1 MAASLPNITAAEL
14 RILKVLWRLKPAT
27 VRDVR
32 EALEAETPDDPP
44 AYTTVMTLMNQ
55 LAGKGVLDVDKDRQ
69 PFVYQPVVRR
79 DQVLAD
85 RLRQFVRTVFDGQAE
100 ELVLRL
106 VDECELSAEDIRRI
120 EAKIEARERQEP
132 GGGGEMAEDSDA
144 AQPAARRGAAEGGP
158 NRAGSQGG
166 QCSRRRSRRE
176 GRR

>member
-1 MAASLPNITAAEL
+1 METVLMATPLPNITAAEL
-14 RILKVLWRLKPAT
+14 RILKVLWRLKTAT
-27 VRDVR
+27 VRDVKA
-32 EALEAETPDDPP
+32 ALEAEAPDDPS

-69 PFVYQPVVRR
+69 PYVYKPVLRR

-120 EAKIEARERQEP
+120 EARIEAREREESGP
-132 GGGGEMAEDSDA
+132 PERSNADRTGAGD
-144 AQPAARRGAAEGGP
+144 AQPP
-158 NRAGSQGG
+158 AGKR
-166 QCSRRRSRRE
+166 SRRRPGGE
-176 GRR
+176 GRP